1 MITDITKFI
10 ILANKYVWIH
20 AIKEE
25 NGKNVAYKT
34 EFPCGFKEE
43 DEHDVRVLIDL
54 QYNQETFDY
63 IDSLDVEWSLLDE
76 NE

>member
-25 NGKNVAYKT
+25 NGEKNVYKT
-34 EFPCGFKEE
+34 EFPCGFEEE
-43 DEHDVRVLIDL
+43 DEHDVRVLMDL

-63 IDSLDVEWSLLDE
+63 IDSLDVEWSLLDG